1 MFQRCFPLLLLV
13 ESILV
18 CPKLKKKKKIMKFLS
33 LLTIVT
39 MFCLTFVYSG
49 TDKLLDSEKVIEESK
64 NLIKKTENL
73 RTTIAEMP
81 YQQHKE
87 LGDQANVLRYW
98 LLKARTPTRYKKDF
112 DKIIQELDKQ
122 NEHMQRI
129 LKKYGH

>member
-1 MFQRCFPLLLLV
+1 MNFCFL
-13 ESILV
+13 
-18 CPKLKKKKKIMKFLS
+18 
-33 LLTIVT
+33 
-39 MFCLTFVYSG
+39 VYSG
-49 TDKLLDSEKVIEESK
+49 TDKLLDSEKVINESK

-87 LGDQANVLRYW
+87 LGDQANVLRHW